1 MSKTPAKSSAPPTVF
16 RTGNW
21 LMVSSLV
28 LLAMA
33 KPPPM
38 VVSSG
43 NDKLLRLP
51 QAMKD
56 RDPPVLVRLGA
67 EKVSKVANRVPKSP
81 PTLASEGIE
90 TSETLMKVTGKSSVC
105 LGADRSEKLT
115 VSSGLEVGQADLEV
129 CRVGSEGQSTSDIAQ
144 VVHIDLSQVSIVID
158 VHAGDGLE
166 LDARQAGQSSIGD
179 LDIVCATNTGTE
191 VKGLQGSCNSQKS
204 FAICRKGATYEA
216 R

>member
-90 TSETLMKVTGKSSVC
+90 TSETLMKVTGKSSQ
-105 LGADRSEKLT
+105 RT
-115 VSSGLEVGQADLEV
+115 WQ
-129 CRVGSEGQSTSDIAQ
+129 
-144 VVHIDLSQVSIVID
+144 
-158 VHAGDGLE
+158 
-166 LDARQAGQSSIGD
+166 
-179 LDIVCATNTGTE
+179 
-191 VKGLQGSCNSQKS
+191 
-204 FAICRKGATYEA
+204 
-216 R
+216 